1 MCLSPFFITKQVV
14 NAIFKICFRQVFKT
28 LDKEEFLNV
37 LSGGKKVVNRSK
49 NFEPK
54 KLEPKVKDEDDKET
68 W

>member
-1 MCLSPFFITKQVV
+1 MCLSTLFGRKQVV
-14 NAIFKICFRQVFKT
+14 NTIFKICFRQVFKT

-37 LSGGKKVVNRSK
+37 LSGGKKLVNRTK